1 MALPASS
8 TTFPTKAFDS
18 HDSSR
23 NAARSGARGARL
35 HATLITATGTSK
47 LTLDGLTM
55 KNDFT
60 AGILAAGSSAI
71 TPVVVLLKNGTVL
84 DTIGTADD
92 CGAGGSVILGQ
103 NVEITLDA
111 AEIKNAK
118 TAGICVSNNGG
129 STRKITLQNGAKLT
143 NDVNGVRSQP
153 GTGALVNILV
163 NGATFTS
170 NVSAGIYL
178 EGAGAMDLTSATM
191 TGNAKGIA
199 VFANAPLSIKARKST
214 FSSNTTSG
222 IDVTT
227 ALALTLDLGTVASV
241 GMNTLIGNATTGLR
255 IAAPPDQTHSAVGN
269 IWNANI
275 QSADAA
281 GHYTAGTDVVG
292 PTNGTNHL
300 LFNAST
306 LTL

>member
-129 STRKITLQNGAKLT
+129 STAKITLQNGAKLT

-199 VFANAPLSIKARKST
+199 VFADAPLSIKARKST